1 MFVKWVERLSEIYIK
16 QTSVYKNFRFFSLW
30 NYSPPLTQGC
40 ASMQGAAHYDS
51 NSGGVV
57 NIKGSILRW

>member
-1 MFVKWVERLSEIYIK
+1 MKRDTIKSATRLFLAL
-16 QTSVYKNFRFFSLW
+16 VSL
-30 NYSPPLTQGC
+30 LILQGC

>member
-1 MFVKWVERLSEIYIK
+1 MKRDTIKSATRLFLALVFLLI
-16 QTSVYKNFRFFSLW
+16 L
-30 NYSPPLTQGC
+30 QGC
-40 ASMQGAAHYDS
+40 VSMQGAAHYDS